1 MPTVSEVSVAL
12 DPMAHDR
19 FDGLL
24 ALSNLLIMHQRN
36 TIAEFAMKQRDFMA
50 TDWRAV
56 RASNE
61 KMSLLREGLGGL
73 TTLPCA
79 ARRTSGTSPRLR
91 AEVPPQVPTLG
102 LKSQSFMRGRGGIPD
117 ARGS

>member
-1 MPTVSEVSVAL
+1 MSLLQSAGMPIVSEVSVAL

-24 ALSNLLIMHQRN
+24 ALSNLLVMHQRN

-61 KMSLLREGLGGL
+61 KMSLLREGPWADSRPSLVRHTAL
-73 TTLPCA
+73 RALFRDFSQKSRPL
-79 ARRTSGTSPRLR
+79 SPRW
-91 AEVPPQVPTLG
+91 G
-102 LKSQSFMRGRGGIPD
+102 
-117 ARGS
+117 